1 MAKSTVYRSCL
12 HDSFSANIPKLAK
25 RKFMYQMATTNQN
38 SILDDR
44 RQMLSEVST
53 IKKDVDDDKTIIA
66 AMR

>member
-1 MAKSTVYRSCL
+1 
-12 HDSFSANIPKLAK
+12 
-25 RKFMYQMATTNQN
+25 MATTNQN